1 MAYDNLLRKLART
14 TTWQVVYCRAKEIG
28 TIKLFDNVVDFT
40 RVQIDFMQWLE
51 IYYSLY
57 MDISLGEKYV
67 TEDML
72 LDDIRVDAYLF
83 YRRKK
88 KQDQKF
94 AEREREHDK
103 KSKDIRLGMIPSV
116 VFKRKP

>member
-1 MAYDNLLRKLART
+1 MAYDNVLRKLART
-14 TTWQVVYCRAKEIG
+14 TTWQVVYCRAKEVG
-28 TIKLFDNVVDFT
+28 TIKLFHNVDDFSKI
-40 RVQIDFMQWLE
+40 QIDFLQWLE

-57 MDISLGEKYV
+57 MDISLGEKYIND
-67 TEDML
+67 EML
-72 LDDIRVDAYLF
+72 SDDIRVDAYLF

-94 AEREREHDK
+94 AEREREQDK
-103 KSKDIRLGMIPSV
+103 KSRDIRLGMIPSV